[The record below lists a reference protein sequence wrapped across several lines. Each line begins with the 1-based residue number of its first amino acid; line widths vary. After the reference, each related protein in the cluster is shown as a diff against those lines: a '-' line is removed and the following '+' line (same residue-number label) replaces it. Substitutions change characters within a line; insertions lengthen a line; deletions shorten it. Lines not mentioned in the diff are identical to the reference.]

1 MDNLES
7 MTYEIFE
14 KDPVKYTQYKEVSVL
29 TVSIEMIKKNNVNSV
44 SI

>member
-14 KDPVKYTQYKEVSVL
+14 KDPVKYTQYKEVSVF
-29 TVSIEMIKKNNVNSV
+29 TVSLEMMIKKKKQCE
-44 SI
+44 